1 MSGPT
6 YVSHPALW
14 EQFRHTHRGENFI
27 LTIQRKR
34 QKGGGILNRRRAYMF
49 P

>member
-14 EQFRHTHRGENFI
+14 EQFVTHMEVRTLF
-27 LTIQRKR
+27 R
-34 QKGGGILNRRRAYMF
+34 QYREHVKKVVVS
-49 P
+49 